1 MTGSPSTDYNSKA
14 NATDPMIATAFDDL
28 TSFQLEEWLWEG
40 NPTAKEKRAILKELA
55 SRQQRLEAI
64 ADLLW

>member
-1 MTGSPSTDYNSKA
+1 MLDGT
-14 NATDPMIATAFDDL
+14 IATAFDDL

-40 NPTAKEKRAILKELA
+40 NPTTKEERAILKELA
-55 SRQQRLEAI
+55 TRAKRLQSI